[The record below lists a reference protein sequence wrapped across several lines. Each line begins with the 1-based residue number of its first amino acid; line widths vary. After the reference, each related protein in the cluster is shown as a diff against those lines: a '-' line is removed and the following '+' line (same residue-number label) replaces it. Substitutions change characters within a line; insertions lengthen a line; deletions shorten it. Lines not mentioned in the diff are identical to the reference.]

1 MRKLSHPMIAS
12 HFHTFSFKLRVGNP
26 NLSSEE
32 GDIIEVLSA
41 TTHPADAYFDV
52 AVLETRPLNFTA
64 VSFTVSSLWAR
75 PIFEWTSTNL
85 KLGLIAAKLLPNS

>member
-1 MRKLSHPMIAS
+1 MRKLSHPMKAS

-41 TTHPADAYFDV
+41 TTHPTYDKAKAYFDV

-64 VSFTVSSLWAR
+64 VSFLVS
-75 PIFEWTSTNL
+75 
-85 KLGLIAAKLLPNS
+85 